1 MHKFLKNFYYII
13 TFITLIFLLK
23 INYAIADDTLI
34 GLNATAKHYCTCI
47 FISNMEKEYCDSSYD
62 LIMSASTDEDLLKQ
76 IKMLGYEADFEKEEI
91 IIEYEDYKIKS
102 TFSEKTGC
110 YFKK

>member
-13 TFITLIFLLK
+13 AAITLIFLLK
-23 INYAIADDTLI
+23 INYIMADDTLI

-47 FISNMEKEYCDSSYD
+47 FISNLETDYCDSSYD

-76 IKMLGYEADFEKEEI
+76 IKMLGYEADFEKKEI
-91 IIEYEDYKIKS
+91 IIEYGEYKIKS
-102 TFSEKTGC
+102 TFSEETGC

>member
-13 TFITLIFLLK
+13 TFITLIFLSK

-47 FISNMEKEYCDSSYD
+47 FISNMKKEYCDSSYD
-62 LIMSASTDEDLLKQ
+62 LIMSASVDEDLLKQ
-76 IKMLGYEADFEKEEI
+76 IKMLGYETDFEKEEI

-102 TFSEKTGC
+102 TFSESTGC